1 MHGTIDSTKDLG
13 RAVVAAR
20 LAHGMTQSQL
30 AAALGLTQRYVSELE
45 TGKSRTLSP
54 KLFDLL
60 DQLGIQLSFRIA
72 TDD

>member
-1 MHGTIDSTKDLG
+1 MNGTINSTKDLG

-20 LAHGMTQSQL
+20 LAHGMTQSRL

-45 TGKSRTLSP
+45 NGKSRTLSP

>member
-1 MHGTIDSTKDLG
+1 MG